1 MLFRKG
7 IVLIRRH
14 EFSCAELL
22 LRDLGITEPNDI
34 DVEAIAWHV
43 GARVKFAALEGYEA
57 RIIGREDQAIVTI
70 TMHASRRWRRFSIA
84 HELGHWRHHRGR
96 SLVCR
101 SDDIWVP
108 CGRAP
113 EVERVADAYAAD
125 LLMPTYLFHPMAAEV
140 ARPSF
145 DSIVDLADRFDTSL
159 TATAIR
165 FIDMNTVPT
174 ILVCHGP
181 AGRQWFKA
189 TKDVPSRWF
198 PRSDLDADS
207 FAFGALFSDTVEKR
221 PRKIGAEAWF
231 DRLDAERYDI
241 TEHTVKTSKDEI
253 MTLLLL
259 EDEEML
265 QEREA
270 HRSWAWR

>member
-1 MLFRKG
+1 
-7 IVLIRRH
+7 
-14 EFSCAELL
+14 
-22 LRDLGITEPNDI
+22 
-34 DVEAIAWHV
+34 
-43 GARVKFAALEGYEA
+43 
-57 RIIGREDQAIVTI
+57 
-70 TMHASRRWRRFSIA
+70 
-84 HELGHWRHHRGR
+84 
-96 SLVCR
+96 
-101 SDDIWVP
+101 
-108 CGRAP
+108 
-113 EVERVADAYAAD
+113 VERVADAYAAD
-125 LLMPTYLFHPMAAEV
+125 LLMPRYLFHPMAAEV

-145 DSIVDLADRFDTSL
+145 DLIGDLADRFDTSL

-165 FIDMNTVPT
+165 FIDMNTVPA

-189 TKDVPSRWF
+189 AKDVPSRWF

-207 FAFGALFSDTVEKR
+207 FAFGALFSDTVENR

-231 DRLDAERYDI
+231 DRFDAEPYDI
-241 TEHTVKTSKDEI
+241 TGHTVKTSKDEL

-265 QEREA
+265 QEGEA

>member
-1 MLFRKG
+1 M
-7 IVLIRRH
+7 
-14 EFSCAELL
+14 
-22 LRDLGITEPNDI
+22 
-34 DVEAIAWHV
+34 
-43 GARVKFAALEGYEA
+43 
-57 RIIGREDQAIVTI
+57 
-70 TMHASRRWRRFSIA
+70 
-84 HELGHWRHHRGR
+84 
-96 SLVCR
+96 CR
-101 SDDIWVP
+101 SDDIGDP
-108 CGRAP
+108 RGGAP

-125 LLMPTYLFHPMAAEV
+125 LLMPRYLFHPIAAEI

-145 DSIVDLADRFDTSL
+145 VSIGALANRFDTSL

-165 FIDMNTVPT
+165 FIDMNTAPA

-181 AGRQWFKA
+181 SGRKWFKA
-189 TKDVPSRWF
+189 AKDVPSRWF
-198 PRSDLDADS
+198 PRSDLYADS
-207 FAFGALFSDTVEKR
+207 FAFGALFSDTVEKK

-231 DRLDAERYDI
+231 DRSDAERYDI

-253 MTLLLL
+253 MMLLLL